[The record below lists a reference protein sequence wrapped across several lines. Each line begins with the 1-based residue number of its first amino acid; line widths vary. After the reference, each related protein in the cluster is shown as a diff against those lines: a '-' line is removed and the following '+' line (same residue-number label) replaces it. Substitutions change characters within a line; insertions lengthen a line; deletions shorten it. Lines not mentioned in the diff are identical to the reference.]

1 MEERDE
7 KTASTIKGNKW
18 WDKVKD
24 SRLFAGLIT
33 GLAGIAGAGIV
44 YFGTILVGA
53 KEERSRT
60 FELLSNREAAAQTL
74 QAKVFEV
81 YVQHVV
87 PALEDSVNDHKKVA
101 LLAGLHSNFSEF
113 FDTRPV
119 FEAFAE
125 KIDDVIAR
133 HELSR
138 LAKRVARRQAK
149 YIKVHVPNPKNA
161 IMSIEKTFSWPSV
174 PEQTFRLAVHN
185 VTLTILRPRR
195 HYTKAESDSI
205 KEVKPL
211 LGEEGD
217 NRIDDVSDLVAISI
231 LFAPMDTTKKDTIG
245 VFSFDLSY
253 MDTPYMDNIWMRHG
267 DDSHH
272 QVALRLVD
280 IDTKK
285 EEHEVTIEILH
296 FPGDVYAA
304 TQRLPVKELLKG
316 GHKQEEHQ
324 SLPNGRWLLALAL
337 GVVGIL
343 WFADRSKIKRKL
355 VEARVAK
362 IEVKPDQQ
370 EDDS

>member
-138 LAKRVARRQAK
+138 LAKRVARRQAE

-174 PEQTFRLAVHN
+174 PEKTFRLAVHN

-195 HYTKAESDSI
+195 HYTIVHAKKLK
-205 KEVKPL
+205 KEKPA
-211 LGEEGD
+211 LGDDGD
-217 NRIDDVSDLVAISI
+217 ELIDDVSDFVII
-231 LFAPMDTTKKDTIG
+231 KVTFNGKEPFT
-245 VFSFDLSY
+245 FELSY

-324 SLPNGRWLLALAL
+324 SLPNGRWLLAFAL

>member
-7 KTASTIKGNKW
+7 KTASTVNVNKW

-24 SRLFAGLIT
+24 SRLFAGLVGAAALMVV
-33 GLAGIAGAGIV
+33 GLIS
-44 YFGTILVGA
+44 YYGTIWVGE
-53 KEERSRT
+53 KEARSRT
-60 FELLSNREAAAQTL
+60 FDLLSKREGAAQIL
-74 QAKVFEV
+74 QAQIFDV

-87 PALEDSVNDHKKVA
+87 PALGEEGNDYKKVA

-119 FEAFAE
+119 FEAFAV
-125 KIDDVIAR
+125 KITDPGAR

-138 LAKRVARRQAK
+138 LAKRVARRQAE

-174 PEQTFRLAVHN
+174 PEKTFRLAVHN

-316 GHKQEEHQ
+316 GHKQDH
-324 SLPNGRWLLALAL
+324 
-337 GVVGIL
+337 
-343 WFADRSKIKRKL
+343 
-355 VEARVAK
+355 
-362 IEVKPDQQ
+362 
-370 EDDS
+370 